1 MMNDGSVMPGD
12 IESDKHQRIIDA
24 AVRVFARK
32 GYYSSRVA
40 DIAQEAGVAI
50 GTIYLYFK
58 TKEEILVTLF
68 REKMAVFVRA
78 LGKVLSQ
85 EPDPP
90 AKLRCLI
97 RHHFEILESNPELAE
112 VIQVELRQGNKFF
125 RGASAREVGSYF
137 DLIASVLDEGVA
149 TGHFRKELP
158 TKVATKVLFGAV
170 DQMTTSWVLGR
181 RTYRLAETAGAV
193 ADLFLKGIARE

>member
-1 MMNDGSVMPGD
+1 MSSDT
-12 IESDKHQRIIDA
+12 ESEKHQRIIDA

-40 DIAQEAGVAI
+40 DIARESGVAV

-68 REKMAVFVRA
+68 REKMASFVTS
-78 LGKVLSQ
+78 LGNGLSQ

-90 AKLRCLI
+90 AKLRRLI
-97 RHHFEILESNPELAE
+97 RHHFEVLESNPELAE

-125 RGASAREVGSYF
+125 RRASAREVGSYF
-137 DLIASVLDEGVA
+137 DLIASVLSEGVQS
-149 TGHFRKELP
+149 GDFRNDLP
-158 TKVATKVLFGAV
+158 IKVATKVLFGAM
-170 DQMTTSWVLGR
+170 DQMTTSWVLGQR
-181 RTYRLAETAGAV
+181 AYKLRDTADAV
-193 ADLFLKGIARE
+193 ADVFLDGIVHS